1 MKKVI
6 QKQKK
11 LFLFSLLGLIT
22 LAASFCLVQ
31 KYGASGEGGLFFVN
45 QIAPEKEELEVTIV
59 DDQQGNSFEVAE
71 NNAEEEVL
79 ETDAEQLTVNEE
91 SEKNDPV
98 ETEPDKGIEKF
109 SILPAPVEKSADAD
123 ILRIGFLVDSHV
135 RSENGKGIALEDF
148 YVDKFNYFVEKMNNV
163 FGPNFLILGGDMLE
177 GTRVPWAIGT
187 KELSLL
193 KGIADRT
200 TIEKYWVVGNHDLR
214 SISKKQW
221 KSTLGINY
229 TSKAFNVGNYRIIIL
244 DSNFTKEGGD
254 VGPGNDYTR
263 GNVSARE
270 VQWLKGELEGTDKQ
284 ILVFM
289 HHPPLRGIEAKIDLN
304 LPYNAKELQ
313 ELFSQY
319 GVLAVFSGHIEDLY
333 YQKIGGVNYFVSPGM
348 VKYPKYL
355 GAFSEITI
363 KDKKIDIELNYLR
376 EDGKYRTIRIGKD

>member
-1 MKKVI
+1 MKKVLR
-6 QKQKK
+6 KRKRF
-11 LFLFSLLGLIT
+11 FLYSGLVLII
-22 LAASFCLVQ
+22 LAAGFCLVQ
-31 KYGASGEGGLFFVN
+31 KYGASGEGGLFFVS
-45 QIAPEKEELEVTIV
+45 QVAPAKEGTEVTIV
-59 DDQQGNSFEVAE
+59 DDWQRNPFEIEKNKV
-71 NNAEEEVL
+71 EEEVL

-91 SEKNDPV
+91 SEKNDTV

-109 SILPAPVEKSADAD
+109 SALPAPVEKSADEN
-123 ILRIGFLVDSHV
+123 ILRIGFVTDLHA
-135 RSENGKGIALEDF
+135 RSENGKGVALEDF
-148 YVDKFNYFVEKMNNV
+148 YADKFNYFVEKMNNV
-163 FGPNFLILGGDMLE
+163 FGPNFLLLDGDVIE
-177 GTRVPWAIGT
+177 GTRVPWTIGT
-187 KELSLL
+187 KELSLV
-193 KGIADRT
+193 KKIADRT

-229 TSKAFNVGNYRIIIL
+229 TSKAFNAGNYRIIIL

-263 GNVSARE
+263 GNVSAQEMR
-270 VQWLKGELEGTDKQ
+270 WLKGELEGTDKRV
-284 ILVFM
+284 LVFM

-333 YQKIGGVNYFVSPGM
+333 YQEIGGVNYFVSPGM